1 MRGDILATNRP
12 RAHWAEGTAATIKS
26 TVSDQSAVDTAI
38 RSRAGRVLF
47 SNAIWSKLTVRQMLA
62 HKPIHSSELRIDK
75 SRTSGFR
82 QATAAR
88 KMPAADRLS
97 DALDRLDL
105 LGSW

>member
-1 MRGDILATNRP
+1 MTTHVPPGGAVLNTQ
-12 RAHWAEGTAATIKS
+12 
-26 TVSDQSAVDTAI
+26 TVKAD
-38 RSRAGRVLF
+38 LF
-47 SNAIWSKLTVRQMLA
+47 LNCVFKQMLA
-62 HKPIHSSELRIDK
+62 HKPIHSFELRTDN
-75 SRTSGFR
+75 SRTSSFR

>member
-1 MRGDILATNRP
+1 MAKNTKR
-12 RAHWAEGTAATIKS
+12 
-26 TVSDQSAVDTAI
+26 
-38 RSRAGRVLF
+38 
-47 SNAIWSKLTVRQMLA
+47 SKLTLSWQMLA
-62 HKPIHSSELRIDK
+62 WRSHRTHRPIYNFELRIDK
-75 SRTSGFR
+75 SRTAGFR